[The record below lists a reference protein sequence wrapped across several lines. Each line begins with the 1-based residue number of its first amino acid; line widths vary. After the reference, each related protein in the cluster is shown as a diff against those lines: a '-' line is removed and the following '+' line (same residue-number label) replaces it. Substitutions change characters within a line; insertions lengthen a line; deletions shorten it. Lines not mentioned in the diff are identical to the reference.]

1 MSLSHIQTPLV
12 LVARDKANDA
22 YNICSSTLTE
32 LGETIPN
39 PDLVEPESVKKEIA
53 ETINMYNQ
61 VCEDDNGWLKRE
73 VDDSKERIVD
83 KFYGTIAQASFFS
96 NRKKM
101 CAYFACKGFQL
112 SLRNGLCQYTPING
126 IHFAL
131 VALHVAFATIKDQN
145 AVVV

>member
-1 MSLSHIQTPLV
+1 MQTPLV
-12 LVARDKANDA
+12 LIVRNKANEA

-32 LGETIPN
+32 LGESIPN
-39 PDLVEPESVKKEIA
+39 PDSVEPDTVNTEIA

-83 KFYGTIAQASFFS
+83 KFYLNFATACFFS

-101 CAYFACKGFQL
+101 LAYFACKGFQL
-112 SLRNGLCQYTPING
+112 SLRNGVCQHTPSNAIA
-126 IHFAL
+126 FA
-131 VALHVAFATIKDQN
+131 HVAFATMKDQN

>member
-1 MSLSHIQTPLV
+1 MQTPLV
-12 LVARDKANDA
+12 LIVRNKANEA

-32 LGETIPN
+32 LGESIPN
-39 PDLVEPESVKKEIA
+39 PDSVEPERVKTEIA

-83 KFYGTIAQASFFS
+83 KFYLNFATACFFS

-101 CAYFACKGFQL
+101 LAYFACKGFQL
-112 SLRNGLCQYTPING
+112 SLRNGVCQHTPSNAIA
-126 IHFAL
+126 FA
-131 VALHVAFATIKDQN
+131 HVAFATMKDQN

>member
-1 MSLSHIQTPLV
+1 MSPLQTQTPLV
-12 LVARDKANDA
+12 LIVRDKANEA

-39 PDLVEPESVKKEIA
+39 PDSVEPERVKTEIA

-73 VDDSKERIVD
+73 LDDSKERIVD
-83 KFYGTIAQASFFS
+83 KFYGTIVQASYFS
-96 NRKKM
+96 KRKKM
-101 CAYFACKGFQL
+101 LAYFACKGFQL

-126 IHFAL
+126 IHFA
-131 VALHVAFATIKDQN
+131 HVAFATMKDQN

>member
-1 MSLSHIQTPLV
+1 MSLSQMQTPLV
-12 LVARDKANDA
+12 LIVRNKANEA

-39 PDLVEPESVKKEIA
+39 PDSVEPDTVNTEIA
-53 ETINMYNQ
+53 ETISMYNQ

-83 KFYGTIAQASFFS
+83 KFYLNFATACFFS

-101 CAYFACKGFQL
+101 LAYFACKGFQL
-112 SLRNGLCQYTPING
+112 SLRNGVCQHTPSNAIA
-126 IHFAL
+126 FA
-131 VALHVAFATIKDQN
+131 HVAFATMKDQN

>member
-1 MSLSHIQTPLV
+1 LQTQTPLV
-12 LVARDKANDA
+12 LIVQGKADEA
-22 YNICSSTLTE
+22 YDICSSTLTE

-39 PDLVEPESVKKEIA
+39 PESVEPDTVETEIA
-53 ETINMYNQ
+53 ETISMYNQ

-83 KFYGTIAQASFFS
+83 KFYGTIATACYFS

-101 CAYFACKGFQL
+101 LAYFACKGFQL
-112 SLRNGLCQYTPING
+112 SLRNGVCQHTPSNG
-126 IHFAL
+126 IVFA
-131 VALHVAFATIKDQN
+131 AFATMKDQN